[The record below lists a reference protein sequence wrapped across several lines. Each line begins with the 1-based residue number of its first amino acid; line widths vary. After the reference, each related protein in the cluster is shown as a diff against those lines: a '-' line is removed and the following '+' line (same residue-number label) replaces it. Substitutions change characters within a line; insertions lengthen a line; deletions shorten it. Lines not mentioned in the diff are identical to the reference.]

1 MNNDDNDDVGSV
13 RRHHPEMLILVDEN
27 DNQIG
32 LAEKMQAHEMG
43 LLHRA
48 FSVFIIRSNNGE
60 YEILMQQRNKDKY
73 HCGGLWTN
81 TCCSHPRDQ
90 ENLIQAAQRRLQEE
104 MGLQIIDLQEI
115 GTFTYRA
122 AFSNGLVE
130 HEYDHV
136 LIGKYKDEDF
146 VVNAAEVQ
154 DFKWMTLNTIK
165 EALVAEPE
173 IYTPWLQ
180 PALNIVRKHM
190 EQR

>member
-1 MNNDDNDDVGSV
+1 MT
-13 RRHHPEMLILVDEN
+13 EMIVLVDKN

-32 LAEKMQAHEMG
+32 LAEKMQAHEHG

-48 FSVFIIRSNNGE
+48 FSVFIVRTNVNG
-60 YEILMQQRNKDKY
+60 YEILMQQRNSNKY

-90 ENLIQAAQRRLQEE
+90 ENIIQAAQRRLQEE
-104 MGLQIIDLQEI
+104 MGLQIDLQEI

-136 LIGKYKDEDF
+136 MLGFYKGEEF
-146 VVNAAEVQ
+146 TVNDA
-154 DFKWMTLNTIK
+154 
-165 EALVAEPE
+165 
-173 IYTPWLQ
+173 
-180 PALNIVRKHM
+180 
-190 EQR
+190 